1 MAGEE
6 NIFTWRPR
14 PRLVCIRNARASST
28 QLGEEKGAIMA
39 IVTISVKLET
49 DDKIVEL
56 IEQLNDRN
64 IDVDVDVDVER

>member
-1 MAGEE
+1 M
-6 NIFTWRPR
+6 
-14 PRLVCIRNARASST
+14 CIRNTTYRNYADST
-28 QLGEEKGAIMA
+28 PAGRGEGVAMA

-64 IDVDVDVDVER
+64 INVDVDVDVDVER

>member
-1 MAGEE
+1 M
-6 NIFTWRPR
+6 
-14 PRLVCIRNARASST
+14 CIRNVPYSRGATRETALR
-28 QLGEEKGAIMA
+28 LGEEKGVAMA